1 MAEALMN
8 LGILLI
14 GIGMG
19 VLIVGAIIYFY
30 LENDK

>member
-14 GIGMG
+14 GIGVG
-19 VLIVGAIIYFY
+19 VLICGAIIYFF

>member
-19 VLIVGAIIYFY
+19 VLIVGAIIYFF
-30 LENDK
+30 LESDK

>member
-19 VLIVGAIIYFY
+19 VLIVGAIIYFF